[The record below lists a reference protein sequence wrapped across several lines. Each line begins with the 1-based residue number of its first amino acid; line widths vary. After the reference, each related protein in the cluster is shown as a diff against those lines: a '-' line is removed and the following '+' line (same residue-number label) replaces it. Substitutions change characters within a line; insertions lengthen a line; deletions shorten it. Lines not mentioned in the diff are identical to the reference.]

1 MYSSKLT
8 IIPMILFLSVQME
21 SLIECIAAEI
31 GPKWIQLYSR
41 LGLGA
46 RDRYKFQT
54 DHHDDPEG
62 TKEQNCARDTLTVR
76 RRSLGEVEERE
87 AMKRLLCAL
96 RKIKEFDRLA
106 GELADKHGTLESDHS
121 TIWHNRVHTHTH
133 THTHKNVHTHTHT
146 NVHTLTHTNVHTCK
160 HVCHHAH
167 MYTRICPRKISEWLL
182 ALPPLRVQ
190 CLSLLWSA
198 CQTHPLLTTMGR
210 SLRI

>member
-1 MYSSKLT
+1 MD
-8 IIPMILFLSVQME
+8 

-54 DHHDDPEG
+54 DHQDDPEG
-62 TKEQNCARDTLTVR
+62 TKEQNCARDTLTVW

-106 GELADKHGTLESDHS
+106 GELADKHGMLDLITTPQSD
-121 TIWHNRVHTHTH
+121 TD
-133 THTHKNVHTHTHT
+133 
-146 NVHTLTHTNVHTCK
+146 VHTLTHTHINVHTLK
-160 HVCHHAH
+160 HAPTYTHAY
-167 MYTRICPRKISEWLL
+167 MYAV
-182 ALPPLRVQ
+182 ALTCTQGSVHARF
-190 CLSLLWSA
+190 LSG
-198 CQTHPLLTTMGR
+198 C
-210 SLRI
+210 